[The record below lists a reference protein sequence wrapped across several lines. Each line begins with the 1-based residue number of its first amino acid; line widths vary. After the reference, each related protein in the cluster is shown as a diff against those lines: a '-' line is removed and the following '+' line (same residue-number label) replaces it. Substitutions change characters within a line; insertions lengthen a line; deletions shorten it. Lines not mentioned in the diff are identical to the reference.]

1 MRRPHLRAP
10 PFYLIG
16 ELCEIGEVMGFSGI
30 ARPISSPHFLLP
42 NLPHPSL
49 VPSLLHLITPP
60 PR

>member
-1 MRRPHLRAP
+1 MRRPPLCAP

-42 NLPHPSL
+42 NLP
-49 VPSLLHLITPP
+49 PP
-60 PR
+60 PPPPPPSPR